1 MTLRNKVAVLCLVP
15 TIFLVNCARVQAPP
29 PPTTEPGFS
38 QEFTV
43 AGVRVVI
50 AAKAARTLALFAY
63 TTKRFGPDSTWGH
76 RAVDDIR
83 VRLRYIMPSS
93 DSTRMLV
100 EYWGRCDRGG
110 VACLKGEFSA
120 LAAGIV
126 AEEAVPQ

>member
-1 MTLRNKVAVLCLVP
+1 VTLRQKLVVACLISTP
-15 TIFLVNCARVQAPP
+15 FLVTCARVQAPP
-29 PPTTEPGFS
+29 PPASEPGLS
-38 QEFTV
+38 QELTV
-43 AGVRVVI
+43 PGVRVVI

-76 RAVDDIR
+76 RAVDDMR